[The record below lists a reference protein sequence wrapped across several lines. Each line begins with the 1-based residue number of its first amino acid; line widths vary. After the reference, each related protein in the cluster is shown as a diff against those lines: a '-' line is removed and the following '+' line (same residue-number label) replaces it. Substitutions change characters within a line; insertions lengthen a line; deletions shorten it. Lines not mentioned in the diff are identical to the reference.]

1 MPDPSPPTNP
11 KPPNEEDSRP
21 ENRTAAS
28 QLKLLAELG
37 EAAEMIAFKHSVFAL
52 PFAVMS
58 LITAAGEGWP
68 QLRIW
73 ILVIVAMV
81 AARTAAMSFNRL
93 VDHHIDAEN
102 PRTAARSLPAG
113 RLSRGFAWAL
123 TVAAAVVF
131 VIAAGALNRL
141 ALVLAVPTLGVL
153 LGYSF
158 AKRLT
163 SGAHLWL
170 GLALGIA
177 PAGAWIA
184 VTGAMAW
191 PPAVLT
197 GAVMFW
203 VAGFDTI
210 YSLQDESFDRT
221 HGLRSLPARYGAQ
234 QALRIAGLFHVLALV
249 GFFVFAVA
257 AGGGAVRLAA
267 VAAAAL
273 LMVWQHRLVRTEG
286 LAAVD
291 AAFFTANGLLSVVM
305 CVLFLIAKLMT

>member
-1 MPDPSPPTNP
+1 MFDPTPHTDQ
-11 KPPNEEDSRP
+11 KPPDDGDSSP
-21 ENRTAAS
+21 GNRTAPS
-28 QLKLLAELG
+28 PLKLVADLG

-73 ILVIVAMV
+73 IWVIVAMV

-102 PRTAARSLPAG
+102 PRTAVRSLPAG
-113 RLSRGFAWAL
+113 RLSRGFAWTL
-123 TVAAAVVF
+123 TTAAAVVF

-177 PAGAWIA
+177 PVGAWIA
-184 VTGAMAW
+184 VTGALAW
-191 PPAVLT
+191 PPTVLA

-234 QALRIAGLFHVLALV
+234 LALRIAGLFHVLALV

-273 LMVWQHRLVRTEG
+273 K
-286 LAAVD
+286 AAMGGGKPVID
-291 AAFFTANGLLSVVM
+291 R
-305 CVLFLIAKLMT
+305 